1 MSLFANGDHPES
13 SPTGNASPTI
23 HRRSLA
29 WAAGAILFGG
39 VFGFPLRSG
48 AVENES
54 GPEQAVQTLNAGLTR
69 VMQAGATTPFNQ
81 RFQMLAPVVDQTFDL
96 SAVLIGSVGPRW
108 STLSEDDHAQLADVF
123 RRYTVASFVANFDK
137 YKGAPIVS
145 SGRSLPNGEAT
156 VDSKMG
162 NTDISFVLRT
172 SGAGWRVVDV
182 LANGTISRVA
192 VQRSD
197 FRELLQQGGGQ
208 ALVSS
213 LQRKVNQLSGGTL
226 V

>member
-1 MSLFANGDHPES
+1 MPLFAASDRLEN

-39 VFGFPLRSG
+39 VFGLPLRSG
-48 AVENES
+48 AVENAS
-54 GPEQAVQTLNAGLTR
+54 GPEQAVQTLNAGLIR
-69 VMQAGATTPFNQ
+69 VMQAGAATPFNQ
-81 RFQMLAPVVDQTFDL
+81 RYQMLAPVVDQTFDL
-96 SAVLIGSVGPRW
+96 SAVLRGSVGPRW
-108 STLSEDDHAQLADVF
+108 STLSEDDRTQLMDVF
-123 RRYTVASFVANFDK
+123 RQYTVASFVANFDK
-137 YKGAPIVS
+137 YKGAPSVS
-145 SGRSLPNGEAT
+145 GGRSLPNGEAT
-156 VDSKMG
+156 VDSKLG
-162 NTDISFVLRT
+162 DIALSFVLRT
-172 SGAGWRVVDV
+172 SGTGWRVVDV

-197 FRELLQQGGGQ
+197 FRELLQQGGGP